1 MKKHAF
7 ATVAGLMLIA
17 GAIASDGN
25 ILEDGD
31 FQTTNNRPTANG
43 WFDWNSSLQR
53 DTKVFRNAPASIRL
67 DGKHRNLVQ
76 RLPKLKPAARYKFS
90 FYAKTENIVDPGDK
104 NQVGGLTC
112 RIDDGAPAGT
122 HGSIRFLPHK
132 PLTGT
137 MDWTKQEF
145 TFTTAA
151 EAGKRKK
158 PILYFSIPTGDGKAW
173 VDNVILEEIE

>member
-1 MKKHAF
+1 MKKQFIALF
-7 ATVAGLMLIA
+7 SGLTLWA
-17 GAIASDGN
+17 GAAYAES

-31 FQTTNNRPTANG
+31 FQTTNSRPTPNG

-53 DTKVFRNAPASIRL
+53 DTKVFQSGEASIRL

-76 RLPKLKPAARYKFS
+76 RIPQLKPDTQYKFS
-90 FYAKTENIVDPGDK
+90 FYAKTENIVNPGDK

-122 HGSIRFLPHK
+122 PKSVRFLPGK

-145 TFTTAA
+145 TFKTAPG
-151 EAGKRKK
+151 AGERKK
-158 PILYFSIPTGDGKAW
+158 PILYFSIPAGEGRAW
-173 VDNVILEEIE
+173 VDNVVLEEVK

>member
-1 MKKHAF
+1 MKEHVF
-7 ATVAGLMLIA
+7 ATVAGLVLIT
-17 GAIASDGN
+17 GAIAADSN
-25 ILEDGD
+25 ILEEGD

-53 DTKVFRNAPASIRL
+53 DTKVFQNAPASIRL
-67 DGKHRNLVQ
+67 DNKHRNLVQ
-76 RLPKLKPAARYKFS
+76 RLPKLKPGIKYKFS
-90 FYAKTENIVDPGDK
+90 FYAKIENIVNPGDK

-122 HGSIRFLPHK
+122 RDSIRFLPRE

-145 TFTTAA
+145 LFTTAA

-158 PILYFSIPTGDGKAW
+158 PILYFSIPSGDGKAW
-173 VDNVILEEIE
+173 VDNVILEEVK